1 MIGIPYKPICTTQS
15 APPATPAPPKAKKPL
30 YLTLQYVPILSV
42 GSKSPLYPYGLGEVQ
57 VVGIELNGQQQVI
70 EIKLPDTGGIRG
82 EFKGLAVFAS
92 FENVKLTPFPNPYNS
107 FFMLDFNNTILN
119 DVSQQELSDLV
130 NKKGHIDLPYGSDS
144 LSPYFKKVQGTWL
157 IDATLSPLS
166 SIDEYE
172 NLPTY
177 VQYKL
182 TGTLDSIRKNN

>member
-15 APPATPAPPKAKKPL
+15 APPVAPAPPKAKKPL

-57 VVGIELNGQQQVI
+57 VVGIDLNGQQQEI
-70 EIKLPDTGGIRG
+70 EVKLPDTGGIRG
-82 EFKGLAVFAS
+82 EFKGLAVFS
-92 FENVKLTPFPNPYNS
+92 SMENVKLTPFPNPYNS

-130 NKKGHIDLPYGSDS
+130 KEKGHIDLAYESDS

-166 SIDEYE
+166 RDEYE
-172 NLPTY
+172 NQPTY
-177 VQYKL
+177 VSYKF
-182 TGTLDSIRKNN
+182 TGNLDSIRNK

>member
-1 MIGIPYKPICTTQS
+1 MIGIPKPICTTQS
-15 APPATPAPPKAKKPL
+15 APPVAPPKPKKPL

-42 GSKSPLYPYGLGEVQ
+42 ESNSPLYPYGLGDVQ
-57 VVGIELNGQQQVI
+57 TVGIDLNGLLQEI

-92 FENVKLTPFPNPYNS
+92 YENVKLTPFPNPYNS

-130 NKKGHIDLPYGSDS
+130 KEKGHIDLPYESDS
-144 LSPYFKKVQGTWL
+144 LSPYFIKVQGTWL
-157 IDATLSPLS
+157 IDATLIPLS
-166 SIDEYE
+166 GIDEYE
-172 NLPTY
+172 NQPTY

-182 TGTLDSIRKNN
+182 TGNLDSIRKRN